1 MIIIIIV
8 EEKQIE
14 AETQEKGREGIILM
28 TINIMIIV
36 EGKEI
41 ETEIQEK
48 DRGEGIILMMI
59 TIIIIVEGKG
69 KQIET
74 LKGESTLMNNNQKQH
89 QTERKQME
97 QKERIINR
105 IMAEAAAQDGTC
117 HNTMDEV
124 FIEM

>member
-14 AETQEKGREGIILM
+14 AETQEKGR
-28 TINIMIIV
+28 
-36 EGKEI
+36 
-41 ETEIQEK
+41 
-48 DRGEGIILMMI
+48 EGIILMMI

>member
-1 MIIIIIV
+1 MMIIVIIIV

-28 TINIMIIV
+28 MITIMIIV

-48 DRGEGIILMMI
+48 DRREGIILMMI
-59 TIIIIVEGKG
+59 SIIIIVEG

-74 LKGESTLMNNNQKQH
+74 LKGESTIMNDNQKQH
-89 QTERKQME
+89 QAEPKQME